1 MSEATLDGLRERKK
15 QQTRRELAEAAYAV
29 VRDHGIEAM
38 SADAVAQRAGVSR
51 RTFFN
56 YLPSVES
63 ALEPVVEEFLDDIE
77 VKLAE
82 IEIDDSVM
90 ASLAR
95 AVRENDDEHLLE
107 RITVLGVATL
117 TSPSHRS
124 LLHECSQTWI
134 DGFAGR
140 LRERLGDPAAPL
152 DDLYVVGA
160 ATALVG
166 AAEASLRV
174 WMARTGGEITP
185 DTLALRQHLLADAI
199 ARLGVGFDPAEGT
212 L

>member
-1 MSEATLDGLRERKK
+1 MSETTLDGLRERKK
-15 QQTRRELAEAAYAV
+15 QQTRHELAEAAYAV
-29 VRDHGIEAM
+29 VRDHGIDAM

-56 YLPSVES
+56 YFPSVES
-63 ALEPVVEEFLDDIE
+63 ALEPVVEEFLEDIE
-77 VKLAE
+77 VKLSE
-82 IEIDDSVM
+82 IQIDAAVM

-95 AVRENDDEHLLE
+95 AVRENDDEALLE

-117 TSPSHRS
+117 TSASHRS

-134 DGFAGR
+134 DGFADR
-140 LRERLGDPAAPL
+140 LRERLGDPEAPL

-160 ATALVG
+160 ATALVA

-174 WMARTGGEITP
+174 WMTRTDGRITP
-185 DTLALRQHLLADAI
+185 DTLALRQQLLADAI
-199 ARLGVGFDPAEGT
+199 ARTGVGFDPEEGT